1 MKTPI
6 LDFVAAYAESDSLRL
21 HMPGHKGV
29 PVTGAEPWDITEI
42 DGADVLYS
50 AHGIIRESEEN
61 ARALFGTGATLYSA
75 EGSSL
80 SIRAM
85 LYLASLYAR
94 EQGRAPRILA
104 ARNAHRVFI
113 TAAAL
118 LDIDVEWIFGEGD
131 LLRCTVT
138 AEALE
143 ERLKTSDTLPAA
155 VYITSPDY
163 LGSLA
168 DVRGLAEVCHRYG
181 VLLLVD
187 NAHGAYLRFLLTDR
201 HPMSLGADLSCDSA
215 HKTLPVLTG
224 GGYLHISGAAPR
236 SLIEAAESAMALF
249 ASTSPSYLIL
259 QSLDGANRYL
269 AEGYRL
275 RLVPFVAKV
284 EALKERLR
292 AEGYTLVGEE
302 PLKLTIATRPYGY
315 EGDVVADKMRSRGIE
330 CEFADPD
337 HIVFMLTPEIGEEG
351 LCRLEEALLSVEK
364 READAT
370 LPPKMPRPV
379 RMISPR
385 AALLSPSEE
394 CDVEEAEGRILANP
408 TVSCPP
414 AVPVAVCGERIDE
427 AAIRCFQY
435 YGITRCRVVKE

>member
-6 LDFVAAYAESDSLRL
+6 LDFVTRYADSDILRL
-21 HMPGHKGV
+21 HMPGHKGQ
-29 PVTGAEPWDITEI
+29 PLTGAEPFDITEI
-42 DGADVLYS
+42 NGADVLYGGD
-50 AHGIIRESEEN
+50 GIIRESEEN

-118 LDIDVEWIFGEGD
+118 LNMDVEWIFGEGD

-138 AEALE
+138 AKMLE
-143 ERLKTSDTLPAA
+143 KRLTSSDTLPAA

-163 LGSLA
+163 LGTVA
-168 DVRGLAEVCHRYG
+168 DIRGLAEVCHRYG

-187 NAHGAYLRFLLTDR
+187 NAHGAYLRFLPTDR
-201 HPMSLGADLSCDSA
+201 HPITLGADLSCDSA

-224 GGYLHISGAAPR
+224 GGYLHISANAPA
-236 SLIEAAESAMALF
+236 SLVGNAESGMTLF

-259 QSLDGANRYL
+259 QSLDAANRYL
-269 AEGYRL
+269 AEGYREKL
-275 RLVPFVAKV
+275 AAFSEKVSEMKTRLCDG
-284 EALKERLR
+284 
-292 AEGYTLVGEE
+292 GYTLMGDE
-302 PLKLTIATRPYGY
+302 PLKLTIAARAYGY
-315 EGDVVADKMRSRGIE
+315 EGDALADKMRERGIE

-364 READAT
+364 READLT
-370 LPPKMPRPV
+370 MPPKMPRPRRV
-379 RMISPR
+379 LSPR
-385 AALLSPSEE
+385 EALLSPSEE
-394 CDVEEAEGRILANP
+394 IGVEEAEGRILATP

-427 AAIRCFQY
+427 AAVRCFRY
-435 YGITRCRVVKE
+435 YGITRCRVVR